1 MQLKDIYQ
9 PIRKELKDVE
19 ELLRASLTNTGY
31 KSISEVNNYLLDAKG
46 KRLRP
51 ALVIFSAKA
60 AKETRHLNKHS
71 MASLACAVEL
81 IHIASLIHDDVMDH
95 AALRHH
101 KPTINSKY
109 GEDVS
114 ITLGDYLY
122 SKAFE
127 LISNC
132 RDIDI
137 LSCISQATRLMCEGQ
152 LIQVCERDN
161 LELLKNKYIIVV
173 KKKTAALFAASCRA
187 GAVLADAKVPYKNIL
202 GEYGL
207 NFGIAFQIIDDCLD
221 LIAKEEDIG
230 KDPGADLKMGELT
243 LPVLNLLSKSKD
255 KNRILSLMK
264 EKDNGEAFRELRER
278 FINSEAALATKK
290 DILFYVRKAK
300 KSLGRLEESCFK
312 EGMCAL
318 ADFMVE
324 RLKLSVSVPPS
335 AGLRR
340 MSLDGHDIGV
350 PKR

>member
-9 PIRKELKDVE
+9 PISKELGAVE
-19 ELLRASLTNTGY
+19 ELLRDSLTDSGY
-31 KSISEVNNYLLDAKG
+31 SSITDVNNYILDAKG

-51 ALVIFSAKA
+51 ALVILSAKA
-60 AKETRHLNKHS
+60 AGDSHQINKRS
-71 MASLACAVEL
+71 MASLACAMEL
-81 IHIASLIHDDVMDH
+81 IDIASLIHDDVMDH

-127 LISNC
+127 LIANC
-132 RDIDI
+132 KNIDI
-137 LSCISQATRLMCEGQ
+137 LSCVSQATRLMCEGQ

-161 LELLKNKYIIVV
+161 LELLKSKYIIVV
-173 KKKTAALFAASCRA
+173 KKKTAALFAASCRT
-187 GAVLADAKVPYKNIL
+187 GAVLADAGISYKNIL
-202 GEYGL
+202 REYGL

-221 LIAKEEDIG
+221 LIAKEEDLG

-243 LPVLNLLSKSKD
+243 LPVLNLLSQSKD
-255 KNRILSLMK
+255 KNRILSLIK

-318 ADFMVE
+318 AD
-324 RLKLSVSVPPS
+324 
-335 AGLRR
+335 
-340 MSLDGHDIGV
+340 
-350 PKR
+350 

>member
-9 PIRKELKDVE
+9 PISKELGAVE
-19 ELLRASLTNTGY
+19 ELLRDSLTDSGY
-31 KSISEVNNYLLDAKG
+31 SSITEVNNYLLDAKG

-51 ALVIFSAKA
+51 ALVILSAKA
-60 AKETRHLNKHS
+60 AGDSHQINKRS
-71 MASLACAVEL
+71 MASLACAMEL

-127 LISNC
+127 LIANC
-132 RDIDI
+132 KNIDI
-137 LSCISQATRLMCEGQ
+137 LSCVSQATRLMCEGQ

-161 LELLKNKYIIVV
+161 LELLKSKYIIVV

-187 GAVLADAKVPYKNIL
+187 GAVLADAGVSYKNIL
-202 GEYGL
+202 REYGL

-221 LIAKEEDIG
+221 LIAKEEDLG

-243 LPVLNLLSKSKD
+243 LPVLNLLSQSKD

-264 EKDNGEAFRELRER
+264 EKDNADAFKELRER
-278 FINSEAALATKK
+278 FVNSKAALKTQK
-290 DILFYVRKAK
+290 DILFYIGTAK
-300 KSLGRLEESCFK
+300 KSLSRLEDSPFK
-312 EGMCAL
+312 KSLFTL

-324 RLKLSVSVPPS
+324 RLKL
-335 AGLRR
+335 
-340 MSLDGHDIGV
+340 
-350 PKR
+350 

>member
-9 PIRKELKDVE
+9 PISKELGAVE
-19 ELLRASLTNTGY
+19 ELLRDSLTDSGY
-31 KSISEVNNYLLDAKG
+31 RSITEVNNYLLDAKG

-51 ALVIFSAKA
+51 ALVILSAKA
-60 AKETRHLNKHS
+60 AGDSHQINKRS
-71 MASLACAVEL
+71 MASLACAMEL

-127 LISNC
+127 LIANC
-132 RDIDI
+132 KNIDI
-137 LSCISQATRLMCEGQ
+137 LSCVSQATRLMCEGQ

-161 LELLKNKYIIVV
+161 LELLKSKYIIVV

-187 GAVLADAKVPYKNIL
+187 GAVLADAGISYKNIL
-202 GEYGL
+202 REYGL

-221 LIAKEEDIG
+221 LIAKEEDLG

-243 LPVLNLLSKSKD
+243 LPVLNLLSQSKD

-264 EKDNGEAFRELRER
+264 EKDNADAFKELRER
-278 FINSEAALATKK
+278 FVNSKAALKTQK
-290 DILFYVRKAK
+290 DILFYIGTAK
-300 KSLGRLEESCFK
+300 KSLSRLEDSPFK
-312 EGMCAL
+312 KSLFTL

-324 RLKLSVSVPPS
+324 RLKL
-335 AGLRR
+335 
-340 MSLDGHDIGV
+340 
-350 PKR
+350 

>member
-9 PIRKELKDVE
+9 PISKELGAVE
-19 ELLRASLTNTGY
+19 ELLRDSLTDSGY
-31 KSISEVNNYLLDAKG
+31 SSITEVNNYLLDAKG

-51 ALVIFSAKA
+51 ALVILSAKA
-60 AKETRHLNKHS
+60 AGDSHQINKRS
-71 MASLACAVEL
+71 MASLACAMEL

-127 LISNC
+127 LIANC
-132 RDIDI
+132 KNIDI
-137 LSCISQATRLMCEGQ
+137 LSCVSQATRLMCEGQ

-161 LELLKNKYIIVV
+161 LELLKSKYIIVV

-187 GAVLADAKVPYKNIL
+187 GAVLADAGISYKNIL
-202 GEYGL
+202 REYGL

-221 LIAKEEDIG
+221 LIAKEEDLG

-243 LPVLNLLSKSKD
+243 LPVLNLLSQSKD

-264 EKDNGEAFRELRER
+264 EKDNADAFKELRER
-278 FINSEAALATKK
+278 FVNSKAALKTQK
-290 DILFYVRKAK
+290 DILFYIGTAK
-300 KSLGRLEESCFK
+300 KSLSRLEDSPFK
-312 EGMCAL
+312 KSLFTL

-324 RLKLSVSVPPS
+324 RLKL
-335 AGLRR
+335 
-340 MSLDGHDIGV
+340 
-350 PKR
+350 